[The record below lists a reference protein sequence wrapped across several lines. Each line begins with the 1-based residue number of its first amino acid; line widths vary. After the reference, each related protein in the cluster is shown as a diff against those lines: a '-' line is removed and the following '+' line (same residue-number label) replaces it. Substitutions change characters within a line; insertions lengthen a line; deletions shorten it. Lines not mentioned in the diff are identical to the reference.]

1 VGVAYCGQRF
11 TFEVTR
17 FLDQGGMGQVY
28 EGTRQDDPAVRVA
41 IKVPFPD
48 YAATFLREAQVAER
62 VAGPHVV
69 PVVDWGDGPPFIA
82 FQFIDGLTL
91 RRVLDGRRA
100 RGEYWPETELIDL
113 FRQLVDAMQAINT
126 HVVHRDLTPGNVFD
140 DAGVLRVSDFGLAK
154 YAGDVTRA
162 DTHKGGGTYPYMAPE
177 VWAFHDGR
185 PDDAID
191 WHADQYSLGVMFYE
205 MATLQRPFA
214 GANSDLRAGHLYKRP
229 SRVTDIVPSLSD
241 RLASLIT
248 RMMEKQAGKRFAR
261 WDEIAHELDAIEQQ
275 RAVVARD
282 DFAAGVSRQAAAQIE
297 QMRGRTLE
305 QQRQEDEHR
314 QKVQQRLDLLNYWA
328 GEIFDRLRERVEGV
342 NRELG
347 AEALFF
353 KPVPPDGSIRWC
365 VIGFADTT
373 AQLAVELDVV
383 EVDPPTPTGPA
394 PVIPPGAIVLTI
406 NSPAPPDNVPLWGI
420 VQLSTPRRGDAFN
433 VILIEDTSPYGAWA
447 EVTMA
452 PPPGVRIGQDAHAFH
467 VDQERGRRYRVV
479 AKDPTTMVFYQAE
492 TVIALNWKAL
502 YERRPVPGQYGRNHN
517 IYTDTALLFSEAR
530 LEFEGRLDE
539 LIRALVDNA
548 TG

>member
-1 VGVAYCGQRF
+1 MTYHGQRF

-28 EGTRQDDPAVRVA
+28 EGMRQDDPAVRVA
-41 IKVPFPD
+41 IKVPFPG
-48 YAATFLREAQVAER
+48 YAATFLREAEAAER

-69 PVVDWGDGPPFIA
+69 PVVDWGDGTPPFIA

-91 RRVLDGRRA
+91 RRVLGDRRA
-100 RGEYWPETELIDL
+100 RNEYWSEAELVGL
-113 FRQLVDAMQAINT
+113 FRQLVEAMQAINT

-162 DTHKGGGTYPYMAPE
+162 DTHKGGGTLPYMAPE
-177 VWAFHDGR
+177 VWAFRDGR

-214 GANSDLRAGHLYKRP
+214 GADPDLKAGHLYQRP
-229 SRVTDIVPSLSD
+229 ARVTDIVPSLPD
-241 RLASLIT
+241 RLASLIA
-248 RMMEKQAGKRFAR
+248 RMMEKQAGRRFAS
-261 WDEIAHELDAIEQQ
+261 WDEIARELDASEQQ
-275 RAVVARD
+275 RAMAAQD
-282 DFAAGVSRQAAAQIE
+282 DFVAGVSRQAAAQIE

-314 QKVQQRLDLLNYWA
+314 EKVQQRLGLLDYWT
-328 GEIFDRLRERVEGV
+328 GEIFDHLRERVESI

-347 AEALFF
+347 EEALFF
-353 KPVPPDGSIRWC
+353 KPVPPDGSARRC
-365 VIGFADTT
+365 VIGFADTM

-383 EVDPPTPTGPA
+383 EVNPPAPTATA
-394 PVIPPGAIVLTI
+394 PVIPPGAIIVTVS
-406 NSPAPPDNVPLWGI
+406 SPAPPDNVPLWGI

-433 VILIEDTSPYGAWA
+433 AILIEDTSPYGTWM

-452 PPPGVRIGQDAHAFH
+452 PPPEARIGQEPH
-467 VDQERGRRYRVV
+467 VFRVDEERGRRYRVV
-479 AKDPTTMVFYQAE
+479 VKDPTMLAPYQAE
-492 TVIALNWKAL
+492 AVIALNWKAL
-502 YERRPVPGQYGRNHN
+502 YERRSVPGQYGRSPSVYTN
-517 IYTDTALLFSEAR
+517 IALLFNEAR
-530 LEFEGRLDE
+530 LEFEGRLDK
-539 LIRALVDNA
+539 LIQTLVDHA
-548 TG
+548 AG